1 LPVIN
6 FLRLCRLICGKAA
19 PFRQVFLNLVRLRLT
34 IGGAAASIKKPPPER
49 RSLSAQRAAE
59 PHNRQLGF
67 FMENNLSNTKL
78 SFIGCGVMAEA
89 MIAGLLRKNLV
100 APEQIAASHP
110 RKNRRE
116 ELNAKYKIRVFESNA
131 EAVKGVQGKGDSI
144 VALCVKPQRL
154 SGVLRELKDTT
165 TPSQIILSIIAGARI
180 ETLSE
185 ALANQKIVRAMPN
198 TPSQIGAGITAWT
211 CTENLSNDERAN
223 IKSLLTAL
231 GKELHV
237 ETENMI
243 DMATSL
249 SATGP
254 TYIFMVMEALTDA
267 GVHLGFSRE
276 MAKELVQETML
287 GSVLFAMESHKHPA
301 ELRNMVTSPGGTS
314 ADAIYQMEKGGL
326 RTVLSKAV
334 YSAYQ
339 KAVALGQK
347 K

>member
-1 LPVIN
+1 MTN
-6 FLRLCRLICGKAA
+6 D
-19 PFRQVFLNLVRLRLT
+19 LT
-34 IGGAAASIKKPPPER
+34 K
-49 RSLSAQRAAE
+49 
-59 PHNRQLGF
+59 
-67 FMENNLSNTKL
+67 MKL
-78 SFIGCGVMAEA
+78 AFVGCGVMGES

-100 APEQIAASHP
+100 KPEQVVASHP
-110 RKNRRE
+110 RVSRRDD
-116 ELNAKYKIRVFESNA
+116 LTMKYGIQMFESNA
-131 EAVKGVQGKGDSI
+131 EAVQKIRENENSMI
-144 VALCVKPQRL
+144 ALCVKPQRL
-154 SGVLRELKDTT
+154 NGVLQDLNSAVA
-165 TPSQIILSIIAGARI
+165 PNQIVLSIIAGAKI
-180 ETLSE
+180 KTLSE
-185 ALANQKIVRAMPN
+185 SLSNEKIVRAMPN
-198 TPSQIGAGITAWT
+198 TPSQIGAGMTAWT
-211 CTENLSNDERAN
+211 CTEGVDENERAR
-223 IKSLLTAL
+223 IKALLTAL

-254 TYIFMVMEALTDA
+254 TYVFMVMEALTDA

-276 MAKELVQETML
+276 TARELVQETML

>member
-1 LPVIN
+1 
-6 FLRLCRLICGKAA
+6 
-19 PFRQVFLNLVRLRLT
+19 
-34 IGGAAASIKKPPPER
+34 
-49 RSLSAQRAAE
+49 
-59 PHNRQLGF
+59 
-67 FMENNLSNTKL
+67 MENNLANTKL
-78 SFIGCGVMAEA
+78 AFIGCGVMAES
-89 MIAGLLRKNLV
+89 IVAGLLRKKLV
-100 APEQIAASHP
+100 GAKQIAATHP
-110 RKNRRE
+110 RANRRQELSEKYGIEVFE
-116 ELNAKYKIRVFESNA
+116 ENAKAVENIREN
-131 EAVKGVQGKGDSI
+131 EDSI
-144 VALCVKPQRL
+144 VVLCVKPQRIK
-154 SGVLRELKDTT
+154 GVLEDLKNAVA
-165 TPSQIILSIIAGARI
+165 PHQLVASIIAGTKI
-180 ETLSE
+180 ETISD
-185 ALANQKIVRAMPN
+185 ALDNQKIVRAMPN

-211 CTENLSNDERAN
+211 CTEKVSDAEKSQ
-223 IKSLLTAL
+223 IKALLTAL

-276 MAKELVQETML
+276 MSKELVQETML

-334 YSAYQ
+334 YAAYNR
-339 KAVALGQK
+339 AVALGEK

>member
-1 LPVIN
+1 M
-6 FLRLCRLICGKAA
+6 K
-19 PFRQVFLNLVRLRLT
+19 
-34 IGGAAASIKKPPPER
+34 
-49 RSLSAQRAAE
+49 
-59 PHNRQLGF
+59 
-67 FMENNLSNTKL
+67 NNLNKTSL
-78 SFIGCGVMAEA
+78 AFIGCGVMAES

-100 APEQIAASHP
+100 APEQITASHP
-110 RKNRRE
+110 RPNRRQ
-116 ELNAKYKIRVFESNA
+116 ELTEKYKIRVFEDNA
-131 EAVKGVQGKGDSI
+131 EAVGSGRENEHSI
-144 VALCVKPQRL
+144 VALCVRPQRL
-154 SGVLRELKDTT
+154 DGVLHELKDVV
-165 TPSQIILSIIAGARI
+165 SLNQIVLSIIAGARI
-180 ETLSE
+180 ETLRQSLGNE
-185 ALANQKIVRAMPN
+185 KIVRAMPN

-211 CTENLSNDERAN
+211 CTNGVDENERAQ
-223 IKSLLTAL
+223 IKALLTAL
-231 GKELHV
+231 GKELYV

-254 TYIFMVMEALTDA
+254 TYVFMVMEALTDA

-276 MAKELVQETML
+276 TAKQLVQETML

-334 YSAYQ
+334 YAAYQ
-339 KAVALGQK
+339 RAVELGRK

>member
-1 LPVIN
+1 M
-6 FLRLCRLICGKAA
+6 
-19 PFRQVFLNLVRLRLT
+19 
-34 IGGAAASIKKPPPER
+34 S
-49 RSLSAQRAAE
+49 
-59 PHNRQLGF
+59 
-67 FMENNLSNTKL
+67 NNLSNTNL
-78 SFIGCGVMAEA
+78 SFIGCGVMAES
-89 MIAGLLRKNLV
+89 MIAGLLRKKMV

-110 RKNRRE
+110 RANRRA
-116 ELNAKYKIRVFESNA
+116 ELNEKYKIQIYESNA
-131 EAVKGVQGKGDSI
+131 EAVERSRESENST

-154 SGVLRELKDTT
+154 NGVLQELKGSVA
-165 TPSQIILSIIAGARI
+165 PNQVVLSIIAGAKI

-185 ALANQKIVRAMPN
+185 ALSNEKIVRAMPN

-211 CTENLSNDERAN
+211 CTESVGEVERAR
-223 IKSLLTAL
+223 IKALLTAL
-231 GKELHV
+231 GKELYV

-287 GSVLFAMESHKHPA
+287 GSVLFAIESHKHPA

-334 YSAYQ
+334 YAAYQ
-339 KAVALGQK
+339 RAVALGQK

>member
-1 LPVIN
+1 
-6 FLRLCRLICGKAA
+6 
-19 PFRQVFLNLVRLRLT
+19 
-34 IGGAAASIKKPPPER
+34 
-49 RSLSAQRAAE
+49 
-59 PHNRQLGF
+59 
-67 FMENNLSNTKL
+67 MENNLANTKL
-78 SFIGCGVMAEA
+78 AFIGCGVMAESI
-89 MIAGLLRKNLV
+89 IAGLLRKNLV
-100 APEQIAASHP
+100 RAQQLVATHP
-110 RKNRRE
+110 RAGRRQ
-116 ELNAKYKIRVFESNA
+116 ELREKYGIEVFENNA
-131 EAVKGVQGKGDSI
+131 EAVETVRADENSI

-154 SGVLRELKDTT
+154 NGVLQELKGTVA
-165 TPSQIILSIIAGARI
+165 PNQMVASIIAGATI
-180 ETLSE
+180 ETISE
-185 ALANQKIVRAMPN
+185 ALDNRKIVRTMPN

-211 CTENLSNDERAN
+211 CTDAVSDQEKAQ
-223 IKSLLTAL
+223 IKALLTAL

-254 TYIFMVMEALTDA
+254 TYTFLVMEALTDA

-334 YSAYQ
+334 YAAYQ
-339 KAVALGQK
+339 RAVALGRK